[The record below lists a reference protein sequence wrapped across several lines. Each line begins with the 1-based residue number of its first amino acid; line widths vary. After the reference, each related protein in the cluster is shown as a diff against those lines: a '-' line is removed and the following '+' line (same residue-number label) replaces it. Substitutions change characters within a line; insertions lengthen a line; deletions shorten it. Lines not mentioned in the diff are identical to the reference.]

1 MPTPPALQ
9 LADVSSS
16 PLPITLWH
24 GEAAGGLSHHQG
36 DPGPCRHVE
45 SRENASL
52 EAQNHLEPAGL
63 GSKGPRPWG
72 ARRTRAAGGSTIP
85 CCSAELSFLTKLD

>member
-1 MPTPPALQ
+1 MPTPPGLQ

-24 GEAAGGLSHHQG
+24 REAAGGLSHHQG

-52 EAQNHLEPAGL
+52 EVQNHLEPAGL
-63 GSKGPRPWG
+63 GSKGPRPSGSGEPGEQGPQEG
-72 ARRTRAAGGSTIP
+72 ARSRVAL
-85 CCSAELSFLTKLD
+85 LSYLS